1 MKPSKKQNRTKRRNR
16 IRAKVK
22 GTAKI
27 PRVSVFR
34 SNRRMFVQIIDDSTG
49 ETILSNSIEPMPG
62 SAGPVLGPKTKNRAK
77 SAKTETAA
85 LIGETIAQKAKE
97 AGISKVVFDRGG
109 FKYHGRVKALAD
121 GLRKGGLQF

>member
-1 MKPSKKQNRTKRRNR
+1 MKISKLQHRARRRNS
-16 IRAKVK
+16 IRAKIK
-22 GTAKI
+22 GTVEV
-27 PRVSVFR
+27 PRISVFR
-34 SNRRMFVQIIDDSTG
+34 SNRHMFVQLIDDSTG
-49 ETILSNSIEPMPG
+49 KTILSNTIE
-62 SAGPVLGPKTKNRAK
+62 PKTKNKAK

-109 FKYHGRVKALAD
+109 FRYHGRIKALAD

>member
-1 MKPSKKQNRTKRRNR
+1 MNKSKQQQRIQRHKRV
-16 IRAKVK
+16 RAKMK
-22 GTAKI
+22 GTEAI

-34 SNRRMFVQIIDDSTG
+34 SNRHMFVQIIDDSTG
-49 ETILSNSIEPMPG
+49 KTILSNSIEP
-62 SAGPVLGPKTKNRAK
+62 KTKNKAK
-77 SAKTETAA
+77 GAKTETAA

-121 GLRKGGLQF
+121 GLRKGGLIF

>member
-1 MKPSKKQNRTKRRNR
+1 MKTSKLQYRTRRRNS
-16 IRAKVK
+16 IRAKIR
-22 GTAKI
+22 GTVEI

-34 SNRRMFVQIIDDSTG
+34 SNRHMFVQIIDDSTG
-49 ETILSNSIEPMPG
+49 KTILSNTIE
-62 SAGPVLGPKTKNRAK
+62 PKTKNKAK
-77 SAKTETAA
+77 NAKTETAA

-109 FKYHGRVKALAD
+109 FRYHGRVKALAD

>member
-1 MKPSKKQNRTKRRNR
+1 MNKSKQQQRIQRHKRV
-16 IRAKVK
+16 RAKMK
-22 GTAKI
+22 GTEAI

-34 SNRRMFVQIIDDSTG
+34 SNRHMFVQIIDDSTG
-49 ETILSNSIEPMPG
+49 KTILSNSIEP
-62 SAGPVLGPKTKNRAK
+62 KTKNKAK
-77 SAKTETAA
+77 GAKTETAA

>member
-1 MKPSKKQNRTKRRNR
+1 MKISKRQYRTRRRNS
-16 IRAKVK
+16 IRAKVR
-22 GTAKI
+22 GTIEI

-34 SNRRMFVQIIDDSTG
+34 SNRHMFVQIIDDSTG
-49 ETILSNSIEPMPG
+49 KTILSNSIEP
-62 SAGPVLGPKTKNRAK
+62 KTKNKAK
-77 SAKTETAA
+77 GAKTETAA
-85 LIGETIAQKAKE
+85 LIGEIIAQKAKE

>member
-1 MKPSKKQNRTKRRNR
+1 MKADKRQQRTRRHNRA
-16 IRAKVK
+16 RAKIK
-22 GTAKI
+22 GTAST

-34 SNRRMFVQIIDDSTG
+34 SNRHMFVQVIDDSTG
-49 ETILSNSIEPMPG
+49 KTILSNTIE
-62 SAGPVLGPKTKNRAK
+62 PKTKSKAK
-77 SAKTETAA
+77 SAKTEAAA

-109 FKYHGRVKALAD
+109 FRYHGRVKALAD